1 MAGLGLAWGVFAAR
15 RRGRSGGPFGPAS
28 VTGPPLP
35 GCRGHCRLQLRPRD
49 LRSFYFAAMFVFETF
64 EIAIPL
70 LSLNGQHRMTKG
82 QKGGRLLARFVAA
95 DADGGE

>member
-1 MAGLGLAWGVFAAR
+1 MAGLGLARGVFAAR
-15 RRGRSGGPFGPAS
+15 RRGRSGGEFGPAS

-70 LSLNGQHRMTKG
+70 LSLNGQHRMTKR
-82 QKGGRLLARFVAA
+82 QKGGRLARFVAA